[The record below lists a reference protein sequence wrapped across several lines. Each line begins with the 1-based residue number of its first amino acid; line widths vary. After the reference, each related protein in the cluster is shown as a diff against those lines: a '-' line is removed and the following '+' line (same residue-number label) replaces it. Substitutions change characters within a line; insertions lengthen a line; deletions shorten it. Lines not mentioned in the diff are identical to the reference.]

1 MKIEITEYNYFQIAE
16 IISSEIEI
24 RKKQDPVDILA
35 NCMYCGVAKIIIQGI
50 YLVPDFFNLKTVIS
64 V

>member
-50 YLVPDFFNLKTVIS
+50 Y
-64 V
+64 